1 MAANKKKC
9 QKFGYVIFFNYICT
23 MGRHKKNRYKSFK
36 RVAGSLTVPSH
47 LNEMTGDSL
56 FFYSG
61 FDTVP
66 QCLISSKQK
75 QKQRNKR
82 TVGVN
87 RMLCPTFRQH
97 TTAYRGT
104 DNPWS
109 KIGMIELKPNHSNHM
124 VQGLFVLLFFSPF
137 SLIYILTILH

>member
-1 MAANKKKC
+1 MIKNLSKSNKISILENTNIPPCPHCFLTNIAK
-9 QKFGYVIFFNYICT
+9 GGFF
-23 MGRHKKNRYKSFK
+23 
-36 RVAGSLTVPSH
+36 
-47 LNEMTGDSL
+47 LN
-56 FFYSG
+56 SG